1 VEEIGGSEGDDGAVE
16 LGEVGEDFETFC
28 CGGDGGEGVR

>member
-1 VEEIGGSEGDDGAVE
+1 MEEIGGCEGDDGAVE

-28 CGGDGGEGVR
+28 CG